1 MRCSWQI
8 QTVISLLLAHAPRL
22 LPDRHL
28 PAICREACQAGP
40 VPRHGKICKYR
51 AVQGRLS
58 PGRASACGLAYQ
70 LAGVAAFSLKFR
82 LRPFFQLVIFSNL
95 TAFTLISLHPFP
107 RLSQPLIHL
116 LFRRTS
122 TVLTPSVLIP
132 FLSSP
137 SLNKPFKLAPVMS
150 YGGGYGSSRDGGYSN
165 GYV

>member
-1 MRCSWQI
+1 MLI
-8 QTVISLLLAHAPRL
+8 PNTILLAQRPPLATRPRRPVFAGNKPRG
-22 LPDRHL
+22 LPSRL
-28 PAICREACQAGP
+28 A
-40 VPRHGKICKYR
+40 PRHGKISR
-51 AVQGRLS
+51 TRS
-58 PGRASACGLAYQ
+58 PGRASAYGFAYQ
-70 LAGVAAFSLKFR
+70 LADVAAFSLKFR
-82 LRPFFQLVIFSNL
+82 LRPFFQLNHFFNL
-95 TAFTLISLHPFP
+95 AAFTLISLHPFP